1 MLDSRLELPSLSVLK
16 PNTNAYIT
24 KSYAA
29 DKYLTQPS
37 QTSIIR
43 NKIGWLH
50 ADSQIVN
57 NNCAT
62 NWLRQCEIKSLTE
75 F

>member
-1 MLDSRLELPSLSVLK
+1 MLDSRFELTSPSVLN
-16 PNTNAYIT
+16 PDTNAYIT
-24 KSYAA
+24 KIYAA

-57 NNCAT
+57 NNNAPQT
-62 NWLRQCEIKSLTE
+62 GSDSVKLNP
-75 F
+75 